1 MLTIETKDKKCNRC
15 FEQLRIKNVR
25 DDDFVKTDVVQLELE
40 GGWTKL
46 MFQV

>member
-1 MLTIETKDKKCNRC
+1 MY
-15 FEQLRIKNVR
+15 VR

-46 MFQV
+46 LFQV